1 MKWILTP
8 DEFALIWTRETGLER
23 RPYPLD
29 TGPAGP
35 GSPEGAPELR
45 HRYVRRTDPD
55 LGAALALCART
66 DTTTVTLYGERTAGP
81 RARRIL
87 AFAAVAQQRAGIL
100 VSLPDTVTVLLCPAE
115 QLGRELVEIIGSA
128 PPGRSA
134 PLREPQQAVL
144 YPDAGVTGEISAVRA
159 VDERVR
165 RSDPARDADRLR
177 NADSFRRKLREPVDG
192 RGFITVTVEPANPL
206 SPPTRHRTW
215 LDFSGDGRYLLTTA
229 ADLSLTPVSDDELAA
244 QLEHLARV

>member
-8 DEFALIWTRETGLER
+8 DEFAMIWTRETDLAR

-29 TGPAGP
+29 TSPA
-35 GSPEGAPELR
+35 APESGAGTTRFGASGDTGTPWGTPPPRFL
-45 HRYVRRTDPD
+45 RRTDPE
-55 LGAALALCART
+55 LAAALALCART

-81 RARRIL
+81 QARRIL

-100 VSLPDTVTVLLCPAE
+100 VSLPDTVTVSLCPAE

-128 PPGRSA
+128 PPGRLE

-144 YPDAGVTGEISAVRA
+144 YPDASGTGAQ
-159 VDERVR
+159 
-165 RSDPARDADRLR
+165 ADR
-177 NADSFRRKLREPVDG
+177 FRRKLREPVDG

-229 ADLSLTPVSDDELAA
+229 ADLTLTPVTDAELAA
-244 QLEHLARV
+244 QLVHLARV

>member
-8 DEFALIWTRETGLER
+8 DEFAMIWTRETDLAR

-29 TGPAGP
+29 TTPPVPGGSESRESAEAAPRFAAPALG
-35 GSPEGAPELR
+35 GSPQRFL
-45 HRYVRRTDPD
+45 RRTDPE
-55 LGAALALCART
+55 LAAALALCART
-66 DTTTVTLYGERTAGP
+66 DTTTVTLYGEHTAGP

-87 AFAAVAQQRAGIL
+87 AFAAVAQQRVGIL
-100 VSLPDTVTVLLCPAE
+100 VSLPDSVTVSLCPAE
-115 QLGRELVEIIGSA
+115 QLGRELVEVIGSA
-128 PPGRSA
+128 PPGQLE

-144 YPDAGVTGEISAVRA
+144 YPDATGTGAE
-159 VDERVR
+159 
-165 RSDPARDADRLR
+165 ADR
-177 NADSFRRKLREPVDG
+177 FRRKLREPVDG

-229 ADLSLTPVSDDELAA
+229 ADLTLTPITDEELAA
-244 QLEHLARV
+244 QLVQLARV

>member
-8 DEFALIWTRETGLER
+8 DEFAMIWTRETDLAR

-29 TGPAGP
+29 TTPA
-35 GSPEGAPELR
+35 APENADPTPRFATTPPGGTPARFL
-45 HRYVRRTDPD
+45 RRTDPE
-55 LGAALALCART
+55 LAAALALCART

-100 VSLPDTVTVLLCPAE
+100 VSLPDAVTVSLCPAD
-115 QLGRELVEIIGSA
+115 QLGRELVEVIGSA
-128 PPGRSA
+128 PPGQLE

-144 YPDAGVTGEISAVRA
+144 YPDAAGTGE
-159 VDERVR
+159 E
-165 RSDPARDADRLR
+165 ADR
-177 NADSFRRKLREPVDG
+177 FRRKLREPVDG

-229 ADLSLTPVSDDELAA
+229 ADLTLAPVTDEELAA
-244 QLEHLARV
+244 QLVRLARV

>member
-8 DEFALIWTRETGLER
+8 DEFAMIWTRETDLER

-29 TGPAGP
+29 TTPAAPENPGDASQFGPNTP
-35 GSPEGAPELR
+35 GGAPARFL
-45 HRYVRRTDPD
+45 RRTDPD
-55 LGAALALCART
+55 LAAALTLCART

-81 RARRIL
+81 EARRIL
-87 AFAAVAQQRAGIL
+87 AFAAVAQQRVGIL
-100 VSLPDTVTVLLCPAE
+100 VSLPDTVTVSLCPAE
-115 QLGRELVEIIGSA
+115 QLGRELVEVIGSA
-128 PPGRSA
+128 PPGRLE

-144 YPDAGVTGEISAVRA
+144 YPDAAGTGAE
-159 VDERVR
+159 
-165 RSDPARDADRLR
+165 ADR
-177 NADSFRRKLREPVDG
+177 FRRKLRDPVDG

-229 ADLSLTPVSDDELAA
+229 ADLTLTPVTDEELAA
-244 QLEHLARV
+244 HLVRLARV

>member
-8 DEFALIWTRETGLER
+8 DEFAMIWTRETDLAR

-29 TGPAGP
+29 TSPAGAENTDAATRFGTP
-35 GSPEGAPELR
+35 PWGAPPARFL
-45 HRYVRRTDPD
+45 RRTDPE
-55 LGAALALCART
+55 LAAALALCART
-66 DTTTVTLYGERTAGP
+66 DTTTVTLYGEHTAGP

-100 VSLPDTVTVLLCPAE
+100 VSLPDTVTVSLCPAD
-115 QLGRELVEIIGSA
+115 QLGRELVEVIGSA
-128 PPGRSA
+128 PPGQLE

-144 YPDAGVTGEISAVRA
+144 YPDAAGTGAEANR
-159 VDERVR
+159 
-165 RSDPARDADRLR
+165 
-177 NADSFRRKLREPVDG
+177 FRRKLREPVDG

-229 ADLSLTPVSDDELAA
+229 ADLTLTPVTDEELAA
-244 QLEHLARV
+244 QLVRLARV

>member
-8 DEFALIWTRETGLER
+8 DEFAMIWTRETDLER

-29 TGPAGP
+29 TTPSVPENLDGAAQFGPITSG
-35 GSPEGAPELR
+35 GAPARFL
-45 HRYVRRTDPD
+45 RRTDPD
-55 LGAALALCART
+55 LAAALALCART

-81 RARRIL
+81 EARRIL
-87 AFAAVAQQRAGIL
+87 AFAAVAQQRVGIL
-100 VSLPDTVTVLLCPAE
+100 VSLPDAVTVSLCPAE
-115 QLGRELVEIIGSA
+115 QLGRELVEVIGSA
-128 PPGRSA
+128 PPGRLE

-144 YPDAGVTGEISAVRA
+144 YPDADGTGAK
-159 VDERVR
+159 
-165 RSDPARDADRLR
+165 ADH
-177 NADSFRRKLREPVDG
+177 FRRKLREPVDG

-229 ADLSLTPVSDDELAA
+229 ADLTLTPVTDEELAA
-244 QLEHLARV
+244 QLVQLARV

>member
-8 DEFALIWTRETGLER
+8 DEFAMIWTRETDLER

-29 TGPAGP
+29 TSPA
-35 GSPEGAPELR
+35 APENLDGTPR
-45 HRYVRRTDPD
+45 FGPILAGGRSPRYLRRTDPD
-55 LGAALALCART
+55 LAAALALCART
-66 DTTTVTLYGERTAGP
+66 DTTTVTLYGERTTGP
-81 RARRIL
+81 QARHIL

-100 VSLPDTVTVLLCPAE
+100 VSLPDTVTVTLCPAE
-115 QLGRELVEIIGSA
+115 QLGRELVEVIGSA
-128 PPGRSA
+128 PPGRLE

-144 YPDAGVTGEISAVRA
+144 YPDTAGTGE
-159 VDERVR
+159 E
-165 RSDPARDADRLR
+165 ADR
-177 NADSFRRKLREPVDG
+177 FRRKLREPVDG

-229 ADLSLTPVSDDELAA
+229 ADLTLAPVTDEELAA
-244 QLEHLARV
+244 QLVHLARV

>member
-8 DEFALIWTRETGLER
+8 DEFAMIWTRETDLER

-29 TGPAGP
+29 TNPATPENPGDASRFGPLPLG
-35 GSPEGAPELR
+35 GSSARFLR
-45 HRYVRRTDPD
+45 RNDPD
-55 LGAALALCART
+55 LAAALALCART

-81 RARRIL
+81 EARRIL

-100 VSLPDTVTVLLCPAE
+100 VSLPDTVTVSLCPAD
-115 QLGRELVEIIGSA
+115 QLGRELVEVIGSA
-128 PPGRSA
+128 PPGRLE

-144 YPDAGVTGEISAVRA
+144 YPDADGTGAE
-159 VDERVR
+159 
-165 RSDPARDADRLR
+165 ADR
-177 NADSFRRKLREPVDG
+177 FRRKLREPVDG

-229 ADLSLTPVSDDELAA
+229 ADLSLTPVTDDELAA
-244 QLEHLARV
+244 QLVRLARV